1 LALPPLEEDDFDA
14 SEDFEEDDELS
25 ELEELPA
32 GVELGV
38 LLPSDDD
45 DDDSLAP
52 DSLEPDSFEVLGPLA
67 EDVDD
72 RESLMYQPLPLK
84 TMPTGWMTL
93 RRVPPH
99 CSQVVRGASV
109 KLCRFSMTSLQA
121 VQV

>member
-38 LLPSDDD
+38 LLPSDD